1 MHFCRIGAL
10 SMNLWR
16 IIQIF
21 STIVIVTLSTFWII
35 DGFQVFTKD
44 KTEKITIIKDEIFGT
59 DIEKREWIENFQLG
73 LLPDDPVHPYRS
85 LAFPTLICIALIF
98 FAQNRIYS
106 HNNT

>member
-1 MHFCRIGAL
+1 
-10 SMNLWR
+10 MNLWR

-98 FAQNRIYS
+98 FAQNRLYS

>member
-73 LLPDDPVHPYRS
+73 LLPDDPIHPYRS